1 MFQMT
6 GLGFPGKNDL
16 NADPKVDEQ
25 KTGYGGGGRIL
36 DTLGTGLQFMGV
48 YVGGKE
54 AELGN

>member
-1 MFQMT
+1 MT